1 MSYYSAVNKEKP
13 TEIEIGSEFV
23 TIRKLDSY
31 SAPKPC
37 RILRRTTDADG
48 TLVGLVLDR
57 RVASY
62 HNQPFTEHVTLA
74 NGKRGVQLWYAMGCI
89 ATELARSPWPRREG
103 SYYTNESDE

>member
-1 MSYYSAVNKEKP
+1 MSYYAEVNRSKP
-13 TEIEIGSEFV
+13 IEIEIGSEFV

-31 SAPKPC
+31 SAPQTY
-37 RILRRTTDADG
+37 RILRRMTDAEG

-57 RVASY
+57 VVATY

-89 ATELARSPWPRREG
+89 ATELARSPWTRREN
-103 SYYTNESDE
+103 SYYND